1 MTVGLATPPLGAAF
15 ASTAVFPAPPPSGH
29 SAASVSASASAP
41 ASALPGTP
49 SSHPLVPRLDQLGI
63 LLLDGANAA
72 PLLGSCFCLRSVL
85 GVLEAL
91 GDADVDLWAGEEG
104 RVSEGR
110 GVTIVWRLGLNS
122 ITMCTGHRKDL
133 ACAVNAEGRSN
144 DSSLGC
150 PAPQSHLIV
159 DDAAVVDAA
168 GQVRLCA
175 GGGSEGLVGGRSASV
190 QEQGALQ
197 GESGGPGRLCVARC
211 GVPAQGVRSQ
221 Q

>member
-1 MTVGLATPPLGAAF
+1 MAQG
-15 ASTAVFPAPPPSGH
+15 TAKTW
-29 SAASVSASASAP
+29 SV
-41 ASALPGTP
+41 
-49 SSHPLVPRLDQLGI
+49 
-63 LLLDGANAA
+63 
-72 PLLGSCFCLRSVL
+72 
-85 GVLEAL
+85 
-91 GDADVDLWAGEEG
+91 
-104 RVSEGR
+104 
-110 GVTIVWRLGLNS
+110 
-122 ITMCTGHRKDL
+122 
-133 ACAVNAEGRSN
+133 CAVNAEGRSN

-150 PAPQSHLIV
+150 CDPQSHLIV